1 MVGEKALA
9 PEQVEAAK
17 MVGHGMQYA
26 DVSRALGGT
35 PSAATIGRWNR
46 ELDAFREAADEARQE
61 DMLSEPEA
69 VAALRDALRATDAR
83 GNPDHKTRVA
93 AAKALLSRRGIGGGV
108 KLPAKVRETI
118 IYASP
123 EGEDDGDADRPRD

>member
-1 MVGEKALA
+1 VGVDEKTLT
-9 PEQVEAAK
+9 PEQAEAAK

-46 ELDAFREAADEARQE
+46 ELDEFREAADKAREE

-69 VAALRDALRATDAR
+69 VAALRDALRATDGR
-83 GNPDHKTRVA
+83 GNPDHKTRVV

-108 KLPAKVRETI
+108 KQSGKVRETT
-118 IYASP
+118 IYVNP
-123 EGEDDGDADRPRD
+123 EGDGDGEGS